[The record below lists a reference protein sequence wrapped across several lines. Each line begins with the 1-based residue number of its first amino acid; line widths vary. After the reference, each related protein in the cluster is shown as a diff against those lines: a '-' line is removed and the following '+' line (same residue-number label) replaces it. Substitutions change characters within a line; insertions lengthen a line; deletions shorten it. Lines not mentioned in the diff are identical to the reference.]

1 MKPKPSA
8 NSNPPSVVT
17 EQFLFR
23 VYSGRFEFYLTI
35 PDSYSE
41 ELLCLP
47 TFGMDMM
54 RKGLGLDDDA
64 WDWRGIKRST
74 ANKAT
79 GRKLTGGK
87 FVLHMWGFLFK
98 ASKPVK
104 SLQKIV
110 PYKINCLDIS
120 DGKGFPMLRVIS
132 GK

>member
-8 NSNPPSVVT
+8 ISKSPSSVT

-23 VYSGRFEFYLTI
+23 VHSGRFEFYLTI

-41 ELLCLP
+41 ELLSLP

-64 WDWRGIKRST
+64 WDWRGIKGST

-87 FVLHMWGFLFK
+87 SVLHMWGFLFK
-98 ASKPVK
+98 ESNPVK
-104 SLQKIV
+104 SLHKII
-110 PYKINCLDIS
+110 PYKTDCLDIS
-120 DGKGFPMLRVIS
+120 DGNDFPMRRIMS